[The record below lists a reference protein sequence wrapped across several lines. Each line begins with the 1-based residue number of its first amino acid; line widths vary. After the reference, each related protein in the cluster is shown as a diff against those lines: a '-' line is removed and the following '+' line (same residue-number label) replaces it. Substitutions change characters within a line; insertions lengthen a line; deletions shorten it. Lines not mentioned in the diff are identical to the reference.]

1 MKKWQKILGG
11 TVLAI
16 LVCVEFFLFGIYYGV
31 INSSLWRL
39 HLQYDYPIESQKFA
53 VDVVS
58 IMMWGNLILA
68 LFIFICL
75 WKKGV
80 SDETDR

>member
-1 MKKWQKILGG
+1 MKKWQKMLGG
-11 TVLAI
+11 TVLTI
-16 LVCVEFFLFGIYYGV
+16 LVYVELFLFGIYYGV
-31 INSSLWRL
+31 INNSLWRL
-39 HLQYDYPIESQKFA
+39 HLQYNYPIESQKFA

-75 WKKGV
+75 WKKEG
-80 SDETDR
+80 

>member
-1 MKKWQKILGG
+1 MLGG
-11 TVLAI
+11 TVLTI
-16 LVCVEFFLFGIYYGV
+16 LVYVELFLFGIYYGV
-31 INSSLWRL
+31 INNSLWRL
-39 HLQYDYPIESQKFA
+39 HLQYNYPIESQKFA

-75 WKKGV
+75 WKKEG
-80 SDETDR
+80 